1 MSQKSRLKS
10 GHLVTLDSTYL
21 MFKRALELKDEL
33 TLYSARH
40 GGFTVTNSDWEL
52 MEKLIELLG
61 LFHSVTK
68 NMSYRYAN
76 AGEIIPF
83 VKILK
88 DYVSD
93 ELNK

>member
-1 MSQKSRLKS
+1 
-10 GHLVTLDSTYL
+10 
-21 MFKRALELKDEL
+21 MFERALELKDEL

-68 NMSYRYAN
+68 
-76 AGEIIPF
+76 I
-83 VKILK
+83 
-88 DYVSD
+88 
-93 ELNK
+93 